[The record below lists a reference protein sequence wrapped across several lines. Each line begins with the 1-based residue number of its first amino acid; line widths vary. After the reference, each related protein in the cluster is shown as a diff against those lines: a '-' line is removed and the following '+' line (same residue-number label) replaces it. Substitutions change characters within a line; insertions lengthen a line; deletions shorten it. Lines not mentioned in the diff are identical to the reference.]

1 MTNLATQRTTDV
13 VVGHYIYNVRLRSPG
28 LRTLSQE
35 LAHGADRSHFVP
47 ENAVGR
53 IYWAEVERRA
63 REQIRAVIGNDP
75 QLAANLAQ
83 IREGKNA

>member
-13 VVGHYIYNVRLRSPG
+13 VVSHYINNVRLRSPG
-28 LRTLSQE
+28 LRTLSRM
-35 LAHGADRSHFVP
+35 LALGAGRSHYVP
-47 ENAVGR
+47 ENAIGR

-83 IREGKNA
+83 IREGKIA